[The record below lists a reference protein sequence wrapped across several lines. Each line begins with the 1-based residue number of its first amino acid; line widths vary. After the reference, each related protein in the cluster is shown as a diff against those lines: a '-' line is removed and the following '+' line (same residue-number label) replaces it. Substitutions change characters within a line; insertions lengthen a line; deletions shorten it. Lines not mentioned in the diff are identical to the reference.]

1 MQQEEGNG
9 QRKGAYQQAPRDL
22 QCGTVGGAKV
32 RSPCAA
38 AAGAKIKGLPV
49 CSVQRE

>member
-1 MQQEEGNG
+1 MQQEEG
-9 QRKGAYQQAPRDL
+9 KGRTRAYQQAPRDL

-32 RSPCAA
+32 RSPSAA
-38 AAGAKIKGLPV
+38 AAGAKIKGFPV